1 MKKILML
8 IILVL
13 PFVCNGQKKVKEYQG
28 DINFK
33 DIIEI
38 KQLIYFKADTTL
50 VTGRVIRYN
59 KKNIAKK
66 YIIVT
71 KGKPDNLGW
80 ISVKDKYTPPEK
92 SALGSLVTGTAQI
105 IDFIHPTDIIPTSR
119 TNHASDASIK
129 SYLDYNKEFIKKEF
143 KDASDRNKISK
154 NLQSENEVSIKPFEE
169 NNKEVQIEDKGNYID
184 GKKEGLWEE
193 YYHNGKL
200 KAKGVYKEGKE
211 DGTWEVFNEQGKLTA
226 KINYKL
232 GIKLKTEKFD

>member
-1 MKKILML
+1 MKKILVLM
-8 IILVL
+8 ILVL

-38 KQLIYFKADTTL
+38 KQLIYFKTDTTL

-80 ISVKDKYTPPEK
+80 ILVNDKYTPPEK
-92 SALGSLVTGTAQI
+92 SALGSLVTGAAQV
-105 IDFIHPTDIIPTSR
+105 IDFIDPIDIPTSR
-119 TNHASDASIK
+119 TNHASDASID
-129 SYLDYNKEFIKKEF
+129 SYIDYNKEFIKKEF
-143 KDASDRNKISK
+143 NDASYRNKISK
-154 NLQSENEVSIKPFEE
+154 NLQIENEVSIKPFEE
-169 NNKEVQIEDKGNYID
+169 NTKQVQIEDKGNYID

-193 YYHNGKL
+193 YHQNGQL
-200 KAKGVYKEGKE
+200 KAKGVYEEGKKN
-211 DGTWEVFNEQGKLTA
+211 GTWEVFNEQGKLKA
-226 KINYKL
+226 KINYRL
-232 GIKLKTEKFD
+232 GIKKKTEKFD